1 MIRGSKL
8 EVKRARKED
17 SSRKKFEVQ
26 EKMNSEPKKLKRR
39 DPFEI
44 YIAHF
49 PERFSEYGLK
59 NLFEEYEI
67 EIFNIRFKRDQDR
80 L

>member
-8 EVKRARKED
+8 EVKKARRSQEFD
-17 SSRKKFEVQ
+17 VQ

-67 EIFNIRFKRDQDR
+67 EIFNIRFKRDQNR